1 MTSLPSA
8 TNLRQ
13 VVPNAS
19 IPEEE
24 FSSAAFSQQAASG
37 RVLGYVVLRVC
48 LGFAF
53 MMHGVARIFFGHFH
67 PYLAEYTNRFVGSPL
82 PLVVARDFLA
92 VLPFIEALL
101 GFLLLIGLA
110 TRSTLCSCGFIML
123 CLLFGTCL
131 RQDWNGAQTQL
142 LYTFLFAY
150 LLMNVESN
158 HWSVDELRQRP
169 R

>member
-1 MTSLPSA
+1 MSV
-8 TNLRQ
+8 TNVQ
-13 VVPNAS
+13 H
-19 IPEEE
+19 
-24 FSSAAFSQQAASG
+24 AAAHTAGIARSDTVGSVFSQEAASG

-67 PYLAEYTNRFVGSPL
+67 PYLSEYTNRFVGSPL
-82 PLVVARDFLA
+82 PLFVARDFLA

-110 TRSTLCSCGFIML
+110 TRSALCCCGLIML

-131 RQDWNGAQTQL
+131 RQDWSGAQTQL
-142 LYTFLFAY
+142 IYTFLFAY
-150 LLMNVESN
+150 LLMNIGWN
-158 HWSVDELRQRP
+158 GWSVDEYRARTNAF
-169 R
+169 